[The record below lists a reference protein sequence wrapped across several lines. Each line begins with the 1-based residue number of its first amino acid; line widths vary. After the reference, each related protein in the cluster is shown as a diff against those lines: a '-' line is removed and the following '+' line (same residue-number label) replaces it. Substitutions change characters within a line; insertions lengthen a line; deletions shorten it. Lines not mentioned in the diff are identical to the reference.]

1 MKIQCN
7 WASYHRQYILLY
19 IFQTVSNNFKGAYI
33 IFYSMAVCLLLL
45 QEEGGGGGGGG
56 GEEEE
61 ELRDQ

>member
-1 MKIQCN
+1 
-7 WASYHRQYILLY
+7 LLY

-61 ELRDQ
+61 ELREQ